1 MRIMKKF
8 FYLSILAIFCV
19 ISTFSLSSCKNNDL
33 DKISKNLTAYA
44 ISAKFDDE
52 KKQIQASEKI
62 EYVNVTGDGLECLC
76 LHLYPRAFRKDAL
89 IKPYSALN
97 VATCFPNGLS
107 YGDLE
112 VQSVKVEGQEKEF
125 EIVGEDEDILKII
138 FGFVLSKNDR
148 ADVVIDFLV
157 TIPNSTHR
165 FGYFDANV
173 NLGNWY
179 PIVCVFKDG
188 DFDTTPYYSTGDPF
202 MSDVSNYEI
211 EFSCPKDY
219 FVSASGVAE
228 EKVDGDTKVLKM
240 KATAVR
246 DFALCLSKNAAMVES
261 KVGDTL
267 IRYVGYENDENISSS
282 LQVAADAVSYFN
294 EAFGKYPYETLTVSK
309 TPFLFG
315 GMEYPGLVFI
325 SDSIEDENEYKKVIV
340 HEIAHQWWCAVVGNN
355 ESKEAWLDE
364 SLAEY
369 STALFFGAHEK
380 YGLTY
385 DEFVSNALSSYL
397 LYVDVIETI
406 RGEVNTKMNLPVH
419 EYKNDYE
426 YSYMVYVKGVI
437 MFDSLK
443 SAVGEKKLV
452 SGLAK
457 YYAENK
463 FKIADKNDF
472 YSAFK
477 SACHKDLETFF
488 EGYLNGTAIISKIN

>member
-8 FYLSILAIFCV
+8 FILSILVIFCAN
-19 ISTFSLSSCKNNDL
+19 SAFLLTSCKNNDL
-33 DKISKNLTAYA
+33 EKISKNLTTYA
-44 ISAKFDDE
+44 INANFDDE

-62 EYVNVTGDGLECLC
+62 RYVNVTDESLEFLC
-76 LHLYPRAFRKDAL
+76 LHLYPRAFRQDAL

-97 VATCFPNGLS
+97 VASCFPNGPS
-107 YGDLE
+107 YGDIEIL
-112 VQSVKVEGQEKEF
+112 SVNVDGKKGEF
-125 EIVGEDEDILKII
+125 QIVGDDEDILKIA
-138 FGFVLSKNDR
+138 FGFVLSKNES
-148 ADVVIDFLV
+148 VNLVIDFIL

-165 FGYFDANV
+165 LGYYAANV

-179 PIVCVFKDG
+179 PIACVFKDG
-188 DFDTTPYYSTGDPF
+188 KFDTTPYYSTGDPF
-202 MSDVSNYEI
+202 MSDVANYEV
-211 EFSCPKDY
+211 EFSCPKEY
-219 FVSASGVAE
+219 LVSASGVAE
-228 EKVDGDTKVLKM
+228 EKIDNGTKVLKM
-240 KATAVR
+240 TATAVR
-246 DFALCLSKNAAMVES
+246 DFALCLSKNATEVQS
-261 KVGDTL
+261 KVDNTL
-267 IRYVGYENDENISSS
+267 VKYVGYSSDENLSECLEI
-282 LQVAADAVSYFN
+282 AKDAVAYFN
-294 EAFGKYPYETLTVSK
+294 EKFGKYPYDTLTVSK

-315 GMEYPGLVFI
+315 GMEYPGVVFI
-325 SDSIEDENEYKKVIV
+325 SDSIEDETEYKKVIV
-340 HEIAHQWWCAVVGNN
+340 HEIAHQWWYAVVGNN

-369 STALFFGAHEK
+369 STALFFGAHKK
-380 YGLTY
+380 YGVSY

-437 MFDSLK
+437 MFDSLRTV
-443 SAVGEKKLV
+443 VGEKKLV
-452 SGLAK
+452 AGLSK
-457 YYAENK
+457 YYADNK